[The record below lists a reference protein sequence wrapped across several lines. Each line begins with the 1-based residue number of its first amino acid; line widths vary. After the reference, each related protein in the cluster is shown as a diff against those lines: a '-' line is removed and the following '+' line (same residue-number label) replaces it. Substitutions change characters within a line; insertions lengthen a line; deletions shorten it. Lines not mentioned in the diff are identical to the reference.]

1 MNKKDAR
8 QIAEKITNEE
18 LLQMF
23 KNAKEKITDWNEVSV
38 CNKSFDKGAAWNI
51 LAKDFDLNYRYHIL
65 AKTNMV
71 REFGNYLF
79 DYSKPK
85 KKQKSKIKLHHQEPN
100 FTNW

>member
-1 MNKKDAR
+1 MNRREAR
-8 QIAEKITNEE
+8 QIAETITNEE
-18 LLQMF
+18 ILQMF
-23 KNAKEKITDWNEVSV
+23 KNAKEEIIDWDQASI

-51 LAKDFDLNYRYHIL
+51 LVRDFDVNYQYHIL

-71 REFGNYLF
+71 REFGNYFF

-85 KKQKSKIKLHHQEPN
+85 KQKPEIKLHHQEPD